1 MTSRTS
7 WADLKTTSRISE
19 RLALSNVSYSLKH
32 ARYYTQDHDEMNKLF
47 RFPQVDDFRKALY
60 VIIDRMKRYFVD
72 YLYSI
77 K

>member
-1 MTSRTS
+1 MTSRTN
-7 WADLKTTSRISE
+7 WADLKTTRGS
-19 RLALSNVSYSLKH
+19 
-32 ARYYTQDHDEMNKLF
+32 QDEMNKLS

-60 VIIDRMKRYFVD
+60 VVIDRMKRYCVD